1 MIEIKKIRIV
11 LIFIIG
17 VIQIYSMENVDYRE
31 EMRKLVLEIR
41 DRKLENQVIVT
52 QNATNLFFE
61 EGKIIETFFNGV
73 DGIAQE
79 SLIYGVGG
87 KNMKTP
93 KEEKKE
99 LLDNLIPLRERG
111 KPVFSVNYGEGDKR
125 KKEVKKNMKKYNFIG
140 ELVPDPEAN
149 IIFLPIEKSEMED
162 VNHLSE
168 VKNFL
173 YLLNPEKFKNLEEY
187 FKALDR
193 TDVDLLIIEPHL
205 KGKILDKSQIEKLKT
220 RKNGT
225 KRLVIG
231 YLSLGEGE
239 DYRKYWKKTWKKEKP
254 HWIMEKNPHWAGSYR
269 VKYWDPEWKEIVKQY
284 QESLKEIGLD
294 GYYLDTL
301 DTYYYFEKRSITNE

>member
-1 MIEIKKIRIV
+1 M
-11 LIFIIG
+11 G
-17 VIQIYSMENVDYRE
+17 VIQVYSVEKLDYRE
-31 EMRKLVLEIR
+31 EMRKLVLEVR
-41 DRKLENQVIVT
+41 DRKLEKQVIVT

-61 EGKIIETFFNGV
+61 KGEIIETFFNGV

-87 KNMKTP
+87 KNMETP
-93 KEEKKE
+93 SDEKKE

-111 KPVFSVNYGEGDKR
+111 KPVFSVNYGEGDER
-125 KKEVKKNMKKYNFIG
+125 KKEVKKNMEKYSFVG
-140 ELVPDPEAN
+140 ELVPEPEAN
-149 IIFLPIEKSEMED
+149 IIFLPIEKSEVKD
-162 VNHLSE
+162 VNNLSE

-173 YLLNPEKFKNLEEY
+173 YLLNPEKFKNLGEY
-187 FKALDR
+187 FKALEK
-193 TDVDLLIIEPHL
+193 TDFDLLIIEPHL
-205 KGKILDKSQIEKLKT
+205 NGKILDKSQIKKLKT

-239 DYRKYWKKTWKKEKP
+239 DYRKYWEKNWEKEKP
-254 HWIMEKNPHWAGSYR
+254 HWIMEKNPDWAGSYR
-269 VKYWDPEWKEIVKQY
+269 VKYWDPEWKKIVKEY

-301 DTYYYFEKRSITNE
+301 DTYYYFEKRSVAHE